1 MLPYSKGVPMKV
13 LTILFVLIS
22 VLLVY
27 SSEHGIYLRLIDGAK
42 EDLSV
47 IEQKINA
54 NLTSSGFELLRS
66 HEIASPDKATEDKSE
81 RCGRQGRLLLYQN
94 PEYTQMLTRYGN
106 KYLVAAFIKVGILQ
120 TDNGWQVL
128 VTDPETIN
136 RIVFNDLDD
145 KPYQEVITQTKDFRK
160 KLINAIHQ
168 SKVGKNETTA
178 MPPVRDAEDIR
189 DAAKDMFMMV
199 GPLTFFEDVD
209 QFPQIFSAQTP
220 DIKKGVLAL
229 RDKVHKNIEAF
240 TPDED
245 DASYNWSSDP
255 ADLKW
260 RIIGEVFSPDSSA
273 LLIGITRPRTE
284 ALSFKIAGES
294 RASDQDKCPGFD
306 HLCAYPVEVLI
317 LGKDKKVVMHTAREM
332 FRMDMYFWDA
342 GKMAFMNYM
351 NMPSM
356 LDDSIK
362 KALLGQS
369 Q

>member
-13 LTILFVLIS
+13 LTILFVLLS
-22 VLLVY
+22 VLFVY
-27 SSEHGIYLRLIDGAK
+27 SSDHGIYLRLIDEAN
-42 EDLSV
+42 ENLSV
-47 IEQKINA
+47 IEQKIKA
-54 NLTSSGFELLRS
+54 NLISGGFELLRS
-66 HEIASPDKATEDKSE
+66 YEIASPDKATEDKSE
-81 RCGRQGRLLLYQN
+81 HCGRQGRLLLYQS
-94 PEYTQMLTRYGN
+94 PEYTRMLTRYGN

-120 TDNGWQVL
+120 TDKGWQVL

-136 RIVFNDLDD
+136 RIVFNDLEDE
-145 KPYQEVITQTKDFRK
+145 PYQEVINKTKDVRR

-168 SKVGKNETTA
+168 SKVGKNETTV

-199 GPLTFFEDVD
+199 GPLTFFEDED
-209 QFPQIFSAQTP
+209 QFPQIYSARTP
-220 DIKKGVLAL
+220 DVKKGVLAL

-260 RIIGEVFSPDSSA
+260 HIIGEVFSPDSSA

-294 RASDQDKCPGFD
+294 RATDQDKCPGFD

-317 LGKDKKVVMHTAREM
+317 LGKDNKVVMHTAREM